1 MNNMLFEELS
11 TKENNLP
18 VKIAYTNDM
27 LNFIKWS
34 LCGVYSFMSFII
46 SDSMIIRS
54 ETMVPVG

>member
-1 MNNMLFEELS
+1 MNNMLFDKSS

-54 ETMVPVG
+54 ETVVPVG